1 MTVKSI
7 IKLFLFVVNIIVAD
21 LKFLGWD
28 AWNQIQDC
36 CLQFSSPCFQQSVKE
51 KDQFPNLLVREIF

>member
-7 IKLFLFVVNIIVAD
+7 IKQLLLVVNITVAG
-21 LKFLGWD
+21 LKLLGWD

-51 KDQFPNLLVREIF
+51 KDQFPKLPDSEIF